1 MTRLLCVCGSARK
14 ASTAYAVEQ
23 AKAYAEEIAD
33 VSVDILYL
41 AGKKIAPC
49 MGCNACVKKGV
60 PHCVLYNDDMADW
73 NTRLWEYDGIL
84 LASPVYEMGITP
96 QLSGF
101 LSRFRA
107 EYLIQKDDP
116 NCRLY
121 MAGAALAVGGTRN
134 GGQECAI
141 NTLLG
146 WFHTQGM
153 TVVNG
158 GLGVYAGAAV
168 WSQDRMAQGAAEDE
182 KGMANVKT
190 VAQRLAL
197 IATALKNG
205 KPQE

>member
-1 MTRLLCVCGSARK
+1 
-14 ASTAYAVEQ
+14 
-23 AKAYAEEIAD
+23 
-33 VSVDILYL
+33 
-41 AGKKIAPC
+41 
-49 MGCNACVKKGV
+49 
-60 PHCVLYNDDMADW
+60 
-73 NTRLWEYDGIL
+73 
-84 LASPVYEMGITP
+84 
-96 QLSGF
+96 
-101 LSRFRA
+101 
-107 EYLIQKDDP
+107 
-116 NCRLY
+116 

-205 KPQE
+205 KPQK